1 MNNIKVTKEGNLET
15 TLRGKEVLSIPTLNK
30 GVAFSAEE
38 RKSLGL
44 DGLLP
49 PTILSLDEQAKRAYE
64 QFQAQPDR
72 LRQNVYLNDLQNR
85 NEVLFF
91 KLLQN
96 HLREMRRLFTHRLSV
111 KRFKNT
117 AMSTE
122 DLKGFTFLST
132 M

>member
-64 QFQAQPDR
+64 QFQAQPPP
-72 LRQNVYLNDLQNR
+72 
-85 NEVLFF
+85 
-91 KLLQN
+91 
-96 HLREMRRLFTHRLSV
+96 SP
-111 KRFKNT
+111 KRVF
-117 AMSTE
+117 E
-122 DLKGFTFLST
+122 
-132 M
+132 